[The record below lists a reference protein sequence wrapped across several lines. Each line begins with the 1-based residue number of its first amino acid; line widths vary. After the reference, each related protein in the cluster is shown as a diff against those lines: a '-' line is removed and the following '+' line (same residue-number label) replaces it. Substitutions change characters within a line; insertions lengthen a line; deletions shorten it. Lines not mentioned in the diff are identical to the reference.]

1 MVTNSRVLVWRIP
14 WTEEF
19 GSQKSIGSQM
29 SDMTEATEAI
39 KRQYVFYFIFLNNN
53 CAEQW
58 IYRLTN
64 F

>member
-1 MVTNSRVLVWRIP
+1 
-14 WTEEF
+14 
-19 GSQKSIGSQM
+19 M

-39 KRQYVFYFIFLNNN
+39 KRQYVFNFIFLNNN